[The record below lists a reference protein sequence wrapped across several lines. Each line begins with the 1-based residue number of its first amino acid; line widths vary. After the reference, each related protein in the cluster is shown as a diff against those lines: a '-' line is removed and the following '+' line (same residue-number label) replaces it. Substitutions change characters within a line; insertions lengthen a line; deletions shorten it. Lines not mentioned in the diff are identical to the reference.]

1 MVFGRVRLAVGRD
14 FAGSGG
20 HGGGCDESGILHES
34 ESVNAQPPAR
44 GFPATERDS
53 TPLSEAG
60 DRMAD
65 WEKRIGAV
73 TLFVPD
79 LDRARQFYQD
89 VFGLDA
95 QPAGDGT
102 VVLRFQDM
110 YLFLHAAAAAQEPL
124 PEVLEE
130 ARKGAGQFAVI
141 VGDVDAVCSE
151 LAGRG
156 VRPLSGPADRPWGM
170 RTVTFADP
178 GGHIWEIAQEIP
190 GDAS

>member
-1 MVFGRVRLAVGRD
+1 M
-14 FAGSGG
+14 
-20 HGGGCDESGILHES
+20 
-34 ESVNAQPPAR
+34 
-44 GFPATERDS
+44 
-53 TPLSEAG
+53 
-60 DRMAD
+60 
-65 WEKRIGAV
+65 

-95 QPAGDGT
+95 QPVDDDT
-102 VVLRFQDM
+102 TMLRFQDM
-110 YLFLHAAAAAQEPL
+110 YLFLHTAAAAREPQ
-124 PEVLEE
+124 PEVLDE
-130 ARKGAGQFAVI
+130 ARKGAGQFAII

-156 VRPLSGPADRPWGM
+156 VTLLSGPADRPWGM

-190 GDAS
+190 RRHQLRTHAKGRAPQGFSSTADMGSPHLMSLAGIGSPD

>member
-1 MVFGRVRLAVGRD
+1 M
-14 FAGSGG
+14 
-20 HGGGCDESGILHES
+20 
-34 ESVNAQPPAR
+34 
-44 GFPATERDS
+44 
-53 TPLSEAG
+53 EAG

-65 WEKRIGAV
+65 WEKRIGAM

-95 QPAGDGT
+95 QPMDDDT
-102 VVLRFQDM
+102 IVLRFEGT
-110 YLFLHAAAAAQEPL
+110 YLFLHTAAAAQEPL
-124 PEVLEE
+124 PEVLAE
-130 ARKGAGQFAVI
+130 ARKGAGQFAII
-141 VGDVDAVCSE
+141 VGDVDAVCAE

-156 VRPLSGPADRPWGM
+156 VSLLSGPADRPWGM

-190 GDAS
+190 G

>member
-1 MVFGRVRLAVGRD
+1 M
-14 FAGSGG
+14 
-20 HGGGCDESGILHES
+20 
-34 ESVNAQPPAR
+34 
-44 GFPATERDS
+44 
-53 TPLSEAG
+53 
-60 DRMAD
+60 
-65 WEKRIGAV
+65 

-95 QPAGDGT
+95 QPVDDDT
-102 VVLRFQDM
+102 TVLRFKDM
-110 YLFLHAAAAAQEPL
+110 YLFLHTAAAREPQ
-124 PEVLEE
+124 PEILDE
-130 ARKGAGQFAVI
+130 ARKGAGQFAII

-156 VRPLSGPADRPWGM
+156 VTLLSGPADRPWGM

-190 GDAS
+190 GDTS